1 MMKQKPVV
9 LRQRRQEEGL
19 SHEIMGNSVKK
30 REEFS
35 QSKESSI
42 KSRPRSNQGGH
53 LVK

>member
-19 SHEIMGNSVKK
+19 SHEIMGNSVKEK
-30 REEFS
+30 NSVS
-35 QSKESSI
+35 QKKSSI